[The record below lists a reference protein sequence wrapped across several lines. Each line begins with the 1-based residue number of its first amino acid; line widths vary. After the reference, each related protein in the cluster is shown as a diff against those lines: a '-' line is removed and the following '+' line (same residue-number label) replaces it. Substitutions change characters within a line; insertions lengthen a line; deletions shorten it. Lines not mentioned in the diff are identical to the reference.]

1 MTLAR
6 HWSANSSMASWLSLR
21 VLRQTLN
28 EHCDI
33 NNNNYN
39 NNNNNNTASAAP
51 ITSGIVTNTELAP
64 ECVEE
69 GHFRPHCIHRT
80 RRHNRES
87 CKNGLTDRDV
97 VWEAES

>member
-1 MTLAR
+1 MTLTR

-39 NNNNNNTASAAP
+39 NNNSNTASAAP

-80 RRHNRES
+80 HRHNRES